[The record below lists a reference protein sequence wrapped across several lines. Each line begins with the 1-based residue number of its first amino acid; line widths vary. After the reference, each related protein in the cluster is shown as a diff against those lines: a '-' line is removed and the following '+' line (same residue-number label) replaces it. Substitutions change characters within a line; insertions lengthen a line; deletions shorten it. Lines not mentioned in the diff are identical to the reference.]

1 MSKCLHTRIG
11 VCSNA
16 YNSMEKSQ
24 MCNYKEPNTML
35 ILKNSLFMASWGG
48 NTHTHQET
56 DQEFLGDKDRATK
69 RDKGGFREYFGS
81 FALL

>member
-1 MSKCLHTRIG
+1 
-11 VCSNA
+11 
-16 YNSMEKSQ
+16 
-24 MCNYKEPNTML
+24 MCNYKQSNTML

>member
-1 MSKCLHTRIG
+1 MPSHKNRSLQQCIQQHGKVSDVQLQGAKH
-11 VCSNA
+11 NA
-16 YNSMEKSQ
+16 HSE
-24 MCNYKEPNTML
+24 EFT
-35 ILKNSLFMASWGG
+35 FMASWGG

-56 DQEFLGDKDRATK
+56 DQEFLGDKDRATE